1 MPINLTNNEKIE
13 KIILKYLQKNEYIT
27 NTMIKEMFN
36 IKDTKS
42 KIILRKLTEENKVI
56 AFGSN
61 KNRVYKLRYK
71 YN

>member
-42 KIILRKLTEENKVI
+42 KIILRKLTEENKII

-61 KNRVYKLRYK
+61 KNRNYKINK
-71 YN
+71 Q